1 MTASRPSKLLFIGDS
16 ITDCDRARPIGEGNL
31 GEKLG
36 NGYVRLV
43 DALLTATVPD
53 HPYRC
58 VNMGVSGDTV
68 RELKERWQTDVVALQ
83 PDALVI
89 MIGINDVWR
98 HFSRPLNR
106 EAQISH
112 HEFRET
118 LDELLRSCGVAPPSV
133 MLMAPYFIEPDRNE
147 PMRVRMDSF
156 GDIVRDLAG
165 HHGTTFVDTQRAFDA
180 VLRYVHPM
188 RLANDRV
195 HPNWAGHAIIARA
208 LIASLGLAIP
218 TS

>member
-1 MTASRPSKLLFIGDS
+1 MATSRATKLLFIGDS

-36 NGYVRLV
+36 TGYVHLV

-68 RELKERWQTDVVALQ
+68 RELKRRWQTDVVALQ

-98 HFSRPLNR
+98 HFDRPLNR

-112 HEFRET
+112 QEYRET
-118 LDELLRSCGVAPPSV
+118 LDELVRNCGVAPPSIT
-133 MLMAPYFIEPDRNE
+133 LMAPYFIEPDRTE
-147 PMRVRMDSF
+147 PMRRRMDEF
-156 GDIVRDLAG
+156 GNILRELAG
-165 HHGTTFVDTQRAFDA
+165 LHAATFVDTQQAFDA
-180 VLRYVHPM
+180 VLRHVHPM

-195 HPNWAGHAIIARA
+195 HPNWAGHVIIARA
-208 LIASLGLAIP
+208 FIASLGAGNAR
-218 TS
+218 